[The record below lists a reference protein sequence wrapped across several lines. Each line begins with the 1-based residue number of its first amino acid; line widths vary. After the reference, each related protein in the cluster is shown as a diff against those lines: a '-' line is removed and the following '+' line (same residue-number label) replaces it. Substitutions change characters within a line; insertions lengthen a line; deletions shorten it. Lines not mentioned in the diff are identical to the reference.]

1 MTETYDEEFY
11 QDLRG
16 RARSSAREIVPLV
29 QELLAPKSVIDVG
42 CGVGSWLSVWREFG
56 VTDVFGVDGAYVK
69 VEMLEIPPAQF
80 LPFDLTQALPL
91 ERKFDLAMS
100 LEVAEHL
107 PTENAADFV
116 TSLTKL
122 SSVILF
128 SAAIPHQG
136 GTHHINE
143 QWPEYWAR
151 LFAAHG
157 YVALD
162 CLRSR
167 VWQNEKV
174 EWFYAQNLFLFVAR
188 DFLNSHEKLKQFT
201 AQANP
206 LALVHPTKYL
216 AQVEWSDRLQQT
228 LLELNEIAG
237 CDEAL
242 ILVDEDQ
249 LRWIVQTVR
258 RTIPFPELNEHY
270 AGAPVDSAAAMHELT
285 RLREENS
292 DARFLVFAWPA
303 FWWLDYYQEFADF
316 LRTSFLI
323 SIENERLIIFDLHRA
338 VQYEER

>member
-1 MTETYDEEFY
+1 MSEIYDENFY

-29 QELLAPKSVIDVG
+29 QELLAPKSVVDIG

-56 VTDVFGVDGAYVK
+56 VSDVFGVDGAYVK
-69 VEMLEIPPAQF
+69 KEMLEIPSEQF

-107 PTENAADFV
+107 PDENAADFV
-116 TSLTKL
+116 ASLTKL

-136 GTHHINE
+136 GTHHVNE
-143 QWPEYWAR
+143 QWPEYWAK
-151 LFAAHG
+151 LFAAHD

-188 DFLNSHEKLKQFT
+188 DFLNSHENLKQFAT
-201 AQANP
+201 QSNL
-206 LALVHPTKYL
+206 LALVHPQKYL
-216 AQVEWSDRLQQT
+216 AQIEWSDRLQQT
-228 LLELNEIAG
+228 LLELHDISAR
-237 CDEAL
+237 DEAL

-258 RTIPFPELNEHY
+258 RTIPFPEMNEHY
-270 AGAPVDSAAAMHELT
+270 GGAPIDSTSALLELK
-285 RLREENS
+285 RLREINS

-303 FWWLDYYQEFADF
+303 FWWLDYYQEFAKF
-316 LRTSFLI
+316 LRVSFLQI
-323 SIENERLIIFDLHRA
+323 VENERLIIFDL
-338 VQYEER
+338 QNTKI